1 MLLPS
6 VLNIVNH
13 SDLSLSAGHAEHP
26 FESRKLNVD
35 GVAAAGYL
43 GLVNLNHS
51 RELNPVLDVLRP
63 VVSKA
68 ISKNLEIFH
77 VMISLA
83 NLIEVSKLGVGS
95 DPYSQG
101 EV

>member
-1 MLLPS
+1 M
-6 VLNIVNH
+6 
-13 SDLSLSAGHAEHP
+13 
-26 FESRKLNVD
+26 
-35 GVAAAGYL
+35 
-43 GLVNLNHS
+43 
-51 RELNPVLDVLRP
+51 LDVLRP

-68 ISKNLEIFH
+68 ISKNFEIFH
-77 VMISLA
+77 VMIGLA